1 MELYNC
7 KPIDLKNFLYIAF
20 FLVGFIASAQTALY
34 NSGTIQLHGNAQLG
48 FHTNF
53 INDSDFETTSGLVG
67 FYGNTPIQIQ
77 GAIAPTIFDAE
88 LFVPSNL
95 FLSTPVN
102 ISNNFNFIEGNV
114 LSSLNNQV
122 VFLNFLENAF
132 FTGENDASKVTGFA
146 AITDKSTFSFPVGDQ
161 TQLRPLIIE
170 SDAINNLAICAYLR
184 QNPGNPSSIAE
195 SFDLEQRIS
204 RIGAIT
210 DREFWI
216 LQGDVPSTVTLSWNP
231 QSDLAN
237 LGDTVEDIII
247 VGWLKSSNLW
257 VEIGNTAFSG
267 DLNQGF
273 LVSEKFVPSDFAAIT
288 FGTLPLP
295 LDTFALNNPTL
306 GNYFVSPNG
315 DGINDFLVIDNL
327 DESPNNNLQIYN
339 RFGQK
344 VFEMDNYTNQF
355 NGFSNQNNL
364 VLNRSD
370 GLSQGIYFYIVSLFD
385 LGLDYQGFL
394 FLD

>member
-1 MELYNC
+1 M
-7 KPIDLKNFLYIAF
+7 
-20 FLVGFIASAQTALY
+20 
-34 NSGTIQLHGNAQLG
+34 
-48 FHTNF
+48 
-53 INDSDFETTSGLVG
+53 
-67 FYGNTPIQIQ
+67 
-77 GAIAPTIFDAE
+77 
-88 LFVPSNL
+88 
-95 FLSTPVN
+95 
-102 ISNNFNFIEGNV
+102 
-114 LSSLNNQV
+114 
-122 VFLNFLENAF
+122 
-132 FTGENDASKVTGFA
+132 
-146 AITDKSTFSFPVGDQ
+146 
-161 TQLRPLIIE
+161 
-170 SDAINNLAICAYLR
+170 AICAYLR

-216 LQGDVPSTVTLSWNP
+216 LQGDVPSTVTLSWNI

-237 LGDTVEDIII
+237 LGNTVEDIIL

-267 DLNQGF
+267 DFNQGF
-273 LVSEKFVPSDFAAIT
+273 LVSEKFVPSDYAAIT
-288 FGTLPLP
+288 FGTSPIP
-295 LDTFALNNPTL
+295 IDNFALNNPTL

-370 GLSQGIYFYIVSLFD
+370 GLPQGIYFYIVSLFD
-385 LGLDYQGFL
+385 LELDYQGFL